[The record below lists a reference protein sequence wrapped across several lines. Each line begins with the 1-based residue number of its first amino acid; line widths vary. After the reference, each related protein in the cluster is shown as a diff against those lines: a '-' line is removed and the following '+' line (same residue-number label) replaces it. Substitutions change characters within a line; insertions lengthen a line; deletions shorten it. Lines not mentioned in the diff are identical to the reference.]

1 MEKTVET
8 MVGHDN
14 IGGLA
19 RYCVNTTGTRDE
31 FWNMMKKGLKLLRLG
46 ILDKILQK
54 IKS

>member
-1 MEKTVET
+1 MKKTVET
-8 MVGHDN
+8 LVGHDN

-19 RYCVNTTGTRDE
+19 RYLVNMTATRDQ
-31 FWNMMKKGLKLLRLG
+31 FWNIMKKGLKLLRLG